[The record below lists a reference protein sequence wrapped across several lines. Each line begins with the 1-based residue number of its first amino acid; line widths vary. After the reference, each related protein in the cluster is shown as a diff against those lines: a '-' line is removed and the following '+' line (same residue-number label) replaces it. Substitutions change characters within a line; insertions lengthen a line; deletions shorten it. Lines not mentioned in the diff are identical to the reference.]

1 MQKEIICKTETD
13 TINLAAKFAKIAKKG
28 DVFALHG
35 TLGMG
40 KSVFARA
47 FIQALCDVKDVPSP
61 TFTLV
66 QTYSSS
72 KGEIYHFDL
81 YRLKHPDEVFELGF
95 EDAIYGGICLIE
107 WPENAGAWM
116 PKNIIKIS
124 IVSYETGRLFTVETF
139 SEEKAARLECIK

>member
-1 MQKEIICKTETD
+1 MQKDIICKTEKD
-13 TINLAAKFAKIAKKG
+13 TAELAHKIAQTAKKG
-28 DVFALHG
+28 DVFALCG

-47 FIQALCDVKDVPSP
+47 FIQSLCDVNDVPSP

-66 QTYSSS
+66 QTYLSP

-95 EDAIYGGICLIE
+95 EDAIYNGISLIE
-107 WPENAGAWM
+107 WPENAGSWL
-116 PKNIIKIS
+116 PKKLIKIK
-124 IVSYETGRLFTVETF
+124 IVSHETGRLFSIENTYDDRY
-139 SEEKAARLECIK
+139 SELENKK